1 MSLLLLLLAC
11 GEAPKKVDRAD
22 TAEAWE
28 RPTFEGDG
36 LPASPDTGHPRPS
49 SSPEN
54 TDTASG
60 GDTGE
65 AELPSLI
72 ITDGLFTTFGG
83 TFAYLVLS
91 GSYVSCYDAIV
102 GGAFPEGIYIQLQAG
117 GEGDGGGFGGGGG
130 GGDVDWAADYAAC
143 GEAPCWS
150 AYEWVYQGE
159 SGALGPDAT
168 LSITD
173 YDAHYLTV
181 DWQSAV
187 SSGEQLLF
195 YNCGAYEDW

>member
-1 MSLLLLLLAC
+1 MSPLLLLLAC
-11 GEAPKKVDRAD
+11 SEGPKKADRTD
-22 TAEAWE
+22 TTEAWE
-28 RPTFEGDG
+28 RPTFTGDG
-36 LPASPDTGHPRPS
+36 LPPSPDTGHPRPAS
-49 SSPEN
+49 AEGP
-54 TDTASG
+54 DTASG
-60 GDTGE
+60 GDTGDTGE

-72 ITDGLFTTFGG
+72 ITDGLFTTISG

-102 GGAFPEGIYIQLQAG
+102 GGAFPEGIYIQLLA
-117 GEGDGGGFGGGGG
+117 GEGGGGFGGGGG
-130 GGDVDWAADYAAC
+130 EADWAGDYAAC

-159 SGALGPDAT
+159 SGALGPESSV
-168 LSITD
+168 SITD